1 VAPSPGTR
9 GMARRRTRKCRRLR
23 AGLPVVTFDP
33 GWPGVPTS
41 KCKLTRA
48 SSARRRTP
56 MRSGENSDPMIPEFE
71 IASGK
76 RCLYCAESSAWKKSG
91 NRLSTACIFS
101 SSHSSPFGFAMPGI
115 ACTPEAFSKSA
126 NQLLMGIFQSYSV
139 RALTRHQDAQL
150 LGTARS
156 RGSGCSRTG
165 RASCVNSGPFPQIT
179 CELAGRGR
187 ERGRG
192 ARRVSCG
199 IIVNHANT

>member
-139 RALTRHQDAQL
+139 RALGRDTRMRSFSH
-150 LGTARS
+150 LGTARRLRLLPHRPS
-156 RGSGCSRTG
+156 LLMCQLWSLPTDNMRTCRPGGSGG
-165 RASCVNSGPFPQIT
+165 
-179 CELAGRGR
+179 
-187 ERGRG
+187 G
-192 ARRVSCG
+192 ARDVSRVEL
-199 IIVNHANT
+199 

>member
-150 LGTARS
+150 LGRS
-156 RGSGCSRTG
+156 AEPRLRLLPHRPSLMCQLWSLPTDNMRTCRPGGSGG
-165 RASCVNSGPFPQIT
+165 
-179 CELAGRGR
+179 
-187 ERGRG
+187 G
-192 ARRVSCG
+192 ARDVSRVEL
-199 IIVNHANT
+199 

>member
-1 VAPSPGTR
+1 MAPSPGTR

-48 SSARRRTP
+48 SSARRRTL

-126 NQLLMGIFQSYSV
+126 NQLLMGIFQS
-139 RALTRHQDAQL
+139 ALFGESADATP
-150 LGTARS
+150 GCAAS
-156 RGSGCSRTG
+156 RDS
-165 RASCVNSGPFPQIT
+165 AEAQAAPAQAEPH
-179 CELAGRGR
+179 
-187 ERGRG
+187 
-192 ARRVSCG
+192 VSTL
-199 IIVNHANT
+199 VPSHR